1 MHDQSEIN
9 KTPSN
14 MTEYLKYAP
23 CYQKYEGHSAGCQKM
38 FEILLQKAF
47 EEQLDPVPRRRLPN
61 DTTTYKLCR

>member
-1 MHDQSEIN
+1 
-9 KTPSN
+9 

-38 FEILLQKAF
+38 FEILLHKAF